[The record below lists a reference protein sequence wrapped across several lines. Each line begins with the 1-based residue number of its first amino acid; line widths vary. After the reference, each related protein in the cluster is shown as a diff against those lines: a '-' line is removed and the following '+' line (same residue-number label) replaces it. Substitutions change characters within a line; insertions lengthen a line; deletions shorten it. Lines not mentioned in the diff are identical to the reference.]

1 MKKQF
6 NVGDLVRSLSGDIG
20 VVTRVDE
27 ALFAPA
33 PLANRIRVM
42 FHYGS
47 YDLPKSN
54 WEVVSESR

>member
-1 MKKQF
+1 MQI
-6 NVGDLVRSLSGDIG
+6 GDLVRSLSGDIG
-20 VVTRVDE
+20 VVTRADQ
-27 ALFAPA
+27 APFAPA

-54 WEVVSESR
+54 LEIISESR